1 MKTTSLAY
9 STREINR
16 NFRIKVSGVDGKGNR
31 VHKLVGVSG
40 AIALIGVEMFNKLL
54 KRAFSSVED
63 ANSGEVSNFHF
74 ISNNQE
80 EKIMAI
86 NFRKLNRQVLPF
98 KPETKQGFIFI
109 ATDEQKESGLF
120 SIAKVGSKRS
130 LMTIL
135 VDTINS
141 DEDFKREF
149 SI

>member
-1 MKTTSLAY
+1 
-9 STREINR
+9 
-16 NFRIKVSGVDGKGNR
+16 
-31 VHKLVGVSG
+31 
-40 AIALIGVEMFNKLL
+40 
-54 KRAFSSVED
+54 
-63 ANSGEVSNFHF
+63 
-74 ISNNQE
+74 
-80 EKIMAI
+80 MAI

-109 ATDEQKESGLF
+109 ATAEQKENGLF

>member
-1 MKTTSLAY
+1 M
-9 STREINR
+9 
-16 NFRIKVSGVDGKGNR
+16 V
-31 VHKLVGVSG
+31 
-40 AIALIGVEMFNKLL
+40 
-54 KRAFSSVED
+54 
-63 ANSGEVSNFHF
+63 
-74 ISNNQE
+74 
-80 EKIMAI
+80 I

-135 VDTINS
+135 VDTINF

>member
-1 MKTTSLAY
+1 M
-9 STREINR
+9 
-16 NFRIKVSGVDGKGNR
+16 V
-31 VHKLVGVSG
+31 
-40 AIALIGVEMFNKLL
+40 
-54 KRAFSSVED
+54 
-63 ANSGEVSNFHF
+63 
-74 ISNNQE
+74 
-80 EKIMAI
+80 I

-109 ATDEQKESGLF
+109 ATNEQKENGLF

-130 LMTIL
+130 LIL

>member
-1 MKTTSLAY
+1 
-9 STREINR
+9 
-16 NFRIKVSGVDGKGNR
+16 
-31 VHKLVGVSG
+31 
-40 AIALIGVEMFNKLL
+40 
-54 KRAFSSVED
+54 
-63 ANSGEVSNFHF
+63 
-74 ISNNQE
+74 
-80 EKIMAI
+80 MAI

-109 ATDEQKESGLF
+109 ATDEQNESGLF

>member
-1 MKTTSLAY
+1 M
-9 STREINR
+9 
-16 NFRIKVSGVDGKGNR
+16 V
-31 VHKLVGVSG
+31 
-40 AIALIGVEMFNKLL
+40 
-54 KRAFSSVED
+54 
-63 ANSGEVSNFHF
+63 
-74 ISNNQE
+74 
-80 EKIMAI
+80 I

-98 KPETKQGFIFI
+98 KPETKQRFIFI
-109 ATDEQKESGLF
+109 ATNEQKENGLF